1 MSISGLTNPSSITE
15 KSKSLRRPGWHRVVP
30 AALLVILLMFGIG
43 AYLMERSNLDVTQW
57 VDHSYEVRLAVSRLR
72 GRLYEA
78 ESSRSLYLITGS
90 QTAWNSLQQ
99 SMTLIP
105 QYMDSIKSLVS
116 DNAAQLAR
124 AQALEPDV
132 NLVINE
138 LPAPANV
145 GPLSAAAR
153 TRDLDSSERL
163 LTAQVRAST
172 ALDAMRDAEEAL
184 LQLRQTSRRRQY
196 EQMFLIVGLIFFA
209 TVLLLGFYF
218 RMMLDEIR
226 LSREAERQLR
236 DSAVSFRM
244 LSAKVLELQDRE
256 RRRVA
261 RELHD
266 SVGQYLA
273 VLRMNLGQMNPGKES
288 SPQVANLLPEALDL
302 TDKAIGEVRTI
313 SYLLH
318 PPMLEHAGLDGAVR
332 WYSEGFAKRSGLKVE
347 IDVPDLDERLPK
359 ELELALFRVLQE
371 SLTNVHRHAGAQSV
385 KIDLHRR
392 DEHVTLTIKDDGKG
406 LSKEAMNRFRAGL
419 AGGVG
424 LAGMLERLTELDGTL
439 EVESGPGGTTLR
451 ATVPM
456 HPTTLVH
463 ATSDGLDELD

>member
-1 MSISGLTNPSSITE
+1 MSISGATDLGAIQ
-15 KSKSLRRPGWHRVVP
+15 KSKTLRRPAWHRVVP
-30 AALLVILLMFGIG
+30 AALLVILLMFGVG
-43 AYLMERSNLDVTQW
+43 AYLMERSTLDVTQW
-57 VDHSYEVRLAVSRLR
+57 VDHSYEVRLALSRLR

-90 QTAWNSLQQ
+90 QTAWSSLQE
-99 SMTLIP
+99 SMSLIP

-116 DNAAQLAR
+116 DNAPQLAR

-132 NLVINE
+132 KLVLSE
-138 LPAPANV
+138 LPAPANTA
-145 GPLSAAAR
+145 PLSAAAR

-163 LTAQVRAST
+163 LTAQMRAAT

-226 LSREAERQLR
+226 LSRDAERQLR

-273 VLRMNLGQMNPGKES
+273 VLRMNLGQMNPVKES
-288 SPQVANLLPEALDL
+288 SPQLASLLPEALDL

-318 PPMLEHAGLDGAVR
+318 PPMLDHAGLDGAVR
-332 WYSEGFAKRSGLKVE
+332 WYCEGFAKRSGLKVE
-347 IDVPDLDERLPK
+347 VDVPDFDERLPK

-371 SLTNVHRHAGAQSV
+371 SLTNVHRHAAARSV

-392 DEHVTLTIKDDGKG
+392 DEHVTLTVKDDGKG
-406 LSKEAMNRFRAGL
+406 LSREAMNRFRAGL

-424 LAGMLERLTELDGTL
+424 LAGMLERLSELDGTL
-439 EVESGPGGTTLR
+439 EVESGSGGTTLR

-456 HPTTLVH
+456 HPTALVH
-463 ATSDGLDELD
+463 AAGDDLEGLD